1 MDKIEVMRRHVAS
14 YKTMTRHRQNCLD
27 LCDELEMARAEI
39 ERLSKIL
46 VAARWVDIHVAAE
59 RIPGLID
66 RQHFGALRAA
76 LKEYDG
82 AEITGDSDEPAT
94 KIGPVPARPQTEK
107 D

>member
-1 MDKIEVMRRHVAS
+1 MSSADKCECTFQKRLTGDGCRYCNPQYYIS
-14 YKTMTRHRQNCLD
+14 I
-27 LCDELEMARAEI
+27 LEQQAQDDAVEI

-82 AEITGDSDEPAT
+82 TETTGDSDD
-94 KIGPVPARPQTEK
+94 GN
-107 D
+107 